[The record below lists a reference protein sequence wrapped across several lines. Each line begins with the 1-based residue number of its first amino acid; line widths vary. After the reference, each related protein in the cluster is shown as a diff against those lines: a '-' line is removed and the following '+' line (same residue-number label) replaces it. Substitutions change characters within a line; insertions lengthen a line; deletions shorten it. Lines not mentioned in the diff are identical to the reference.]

1 MAFTRKQ
8 TGNRA
13 PYGDLQQ
20 HRRTPAQV
28 KAATAA
34 KEWQEAHMRVF
45 KRLWEQRMA
54 KGSKEWPVVKDAMVV
69 DELSKKGGR
78 RHRRGSRYT
87 RRR

>member
-1 MAFTRKQ
+1 
-8 TGNRA
+8 
-13 PYGDLQQ
+13 
-20 HRRTPAQV
+20 
-28 KAATAA
+28 
-34 KEWQEAHMRVF
+34 MRVF